1 MTPMSSD
8 TTEPPEIS
16 VIVPV
21 HNGAAFLL
29 ECLEAVFAS
38 ENVSFEC
45 IVVNDG
51 STDRSA
57 AVARE
62 FAARVV
68 DLPEGPHGPA
78 YARNRGAE
86 AACGTIL
93 FFVDCDVVLVPG
105 ALERVANF
113 FRNPSPFSAV
123 FGSYDAR
130 PSAPGMISQYRNLL
144 HHFVH
149 QNGNREASTF
159 WAGCGAIR
167 RSAFAA
173 MGGFD
178 EKRFSRPSV
187 EDIELGYRLR
197 AAGYRIRL
205 DKGLQ
210 GTHLKQWSFSSLIR
224 TDVVCRALPWSR
236 LILETKNMPDDLNLK
251 GGQRVSFLLAALACA
266 SLLLSAVHPYWL
278 LLSAAALLGVIALN
292 RKLYGFF
299 YRRKGVRFA
308 AAAVALH
315 VLYYLYSGVSYL
327 YAWSEFH
334 LRRKTAMRSIAGE
347 QEAGS
352 SKQ

>member
-1 MTPMSSD
+1 MSA
-8 TTEPPEIS
+8 EPAVEIS

-21 HNGAAFLL
+21 HNGAAYLS

-38 ENVSFEC
+38 ENASYEC

-57 AVARE
+57 AIARE
-62 FAARVV
+62 FAARIV

-93 FFVDCDVVLVPG
+93 FFVDADVVLAPG
-105 ALERVANF
+105 ALERVADF
-113 FRNPSPFSAV
+113 FRNPSPFSAL

-130 PSAPGMISQYRNLL
+130 PCAAGIISQYRNLL

-173 MGGFD
+173 IGGFD

-187 EDIELGYRLR
+187 EDIDLGYRLR

-210 GTHLKQWSFSSLIR
+210 GTHLKQWELYSLVY
-224 TDVVCRALPWSR
+224 TDVACRALPWSR
-236 LILETKNMPDDLNLK
+236 LILETRNLPNDLNLNV
-251 GGQRVSFLLAALACA
+251 GQRASFLLAALACA
-266 SLLLSAVHPYWL
+266 FLVLSVARPEWL
-278 LLSAAALLGVIALN
+278 VLSAAALLGVIAIN
-292 RKLYGFF
+292 RKLYRFF
-299 YRRKGVRFA
+299 YRRNGVCFA
-308 AAAVALH
+308 AACVALH
-315 VLYYLYSGVSYL
+315 VLYYCYSGLSYL
-327 YAWSEFH
+327 YAWIEFH
-334 LRRKTAMRSIAGE
+334 LRRKTAMRPIAGE

-352 SKQ
+352 EKQ